1 MAQPGSITL
10 RVYIKATTNEAVSV
24 PVPVSYI
31 EQRNTARLRDKL
43 AKSREL
49 EGVLRTHYRD
59 GDWEI
64 LDHLDR
70 PYDPDATTLENNS
83 TLVLGKQRE
92 EKKCQITLKVTHQA
106 HHKVMTDSAARFH
119 SEGGKR
125 PPRLLFCEFI
135 DNSIEAY
142 RRAKPGAQRPARIE
156 VHLVYKKVQWDA
168 TLNLHQKL
176 QQIVIVDYGPGLNYT
191 QLIQWAEM
199 ANPTADRK
207 RADVL
212 RPLKREPPCHAD
224 GLLGKFGAGSKAAGF
239 LYGTNVRV
247 VTSHEEGFRKA
258 VGGGNLVYEMLLD
271 EEEFAEKKK
280 DWAQGE
286 GARRANP
293 RSAGA
298 RPPRATPGSKP
309 APACDVSRCACDVC
323 VCARARA

>member
-106 HHKVMTDSAARFH
+106 HHKVMTDSAAR
-119 SEGGKR
+119 SPGITALARAGSAWRAKSSLLLSNARCRARRRRR
-125 PPRLLFCEFI
+125 PPSC
-135 DNSIEAY
+135 
-142 RRAKPGAQRPARIE
+142 RRTE
-156 VHLVYKKVQWDA
+156 
-168 TLNLHQKL
+168 
-176 QQIVIVDYGPGLNYT
+176 IV
-191 QLIQWAEM
+191 A
-199 ANPTADRK
+199 
-207 RADVL
+207 
-212 RPLKREPPCHAD
+212 
-224 GLLGKFGAGSKAAGF
+224 
-239 LYGTNVRV
+239 
-247 VTSHEEGFRKA
+247 
-258 VGGGNLVYEMLLD
+258 
-271 EEEFAEKKK
+271 
-280 DWAQGE
+280 
-286 GARRANP
+286 
-293 RSAGA
+293 
-298 RPPRATPGSKP
+298 
-309 APACDVSRCACDVC
+309 
-323 VCARARA
+323 